1 MHISTQLDLDVIALD
16 GDDQLSLLIELTAPV
31 ADPDQRRRPRTLVVV
46 LDRSGSMAGERLDGA
61 KRALTDLVDR
71 LDPADRFGL
80 VTFDDQVRV
89 EIAAAPMTDKAAA
102 KRRIAGIAAGGMT
115 DLSAGYLRGLQEA
128 RRAADGT
135 GGTVLM
141 VSDGHANAGITN
153 ADTLHSVAA
162 KAGTD
167 GISTTTIGFG
177 LGYDE
182 NLLRAIASGGN
193 GNELFAE
200 HADQAMVAI
209 AKELDGLLSQTAQAT
224 SVLIRMAPA
233 CKRLMVVNDLSSVVT
248 ADGVMFELG
257 SFYSGETRRLVVTF
271 EVPGIA
277 ALGRAEIATLDFTW
291 VELPALLQRS
301 VTVPVQVNVVP
312 GDQAADRVPD
322 PVVRTELA
330 YLQIQRAK
338 REAAA
343 SMSRGDAGG
352 AVSGLRMAGAMIS
365 QAMAAAPAPMM
376 ADLRAD
382 LDVVNELQVE
392 VTSGDL
398 ARAAKQAS
406 ADTTL
411 KSRRRGSDRRG

>member
-1 MHISTQLDLDVIALD
+1 MHISTQLDLDVLALD

-31 ADPDQRRRPRTLVVV
+31 VDPHHRRTPRTLVVV

-61 KRALTDLVDR
+61 KRALTELVDR
-71 LDPADRFGL
+71 LDPADRLGL

-89 EIAAAPMTDKAAA
+89 EIDASPVTDKKAA
-102 KRRIAGIAAGGMT
+102 KRRIAGITAGGMT

-135 GGTVLM
+135 GGTVLL
-141 VSDGHANAGITN
+141 VSDGHANAGITR
-153 ADTLHSVAA
+153 AETLQGVAA
-162 KAGTD
+162 KAGSD
-167 GISTTTIGFG
+167 GITTTTMGFG

-182 NLLRAIASGGN
+182 NLLRAIANGGN
-193 GNELFAE
+193 GSELFAE

-224 SVLIRMAPA
+224 SVLIRMAPL
-233 CKRLMVVNDLSSVVT
+233 CKGLLVVNDLSSVVT
-248 ADGVMFELG
+248 NDGVLIELG
-257 SFYSGETRRLVVTF
+257 SFYAGETRRLIVIF
-271 EVPGIA
+271 DVPGIA
-277 ALGRAEIATLDFTW
+277 ALGLAEIASLDFSW
-291 VELPALLQRS
+291 VELTALVQQAI
-301 VTVPVQVNVVP
+301 TVPVHVNVVP
-312 GDQAADRVPD
+312 GDQAEGRVPD

-338 REAAA
+338 RAAA
-343 SMSRGDAGG
+343 ESMSRGDTGG
-352 AVSGLRMAGAMIS
+352 AVSGLKMAGAMIS

-376 ADLRAD
+376 ADLSAD
-382 LDVVNELQVE
+382 LDAVNELQFE

-398 ARAAKQAS
+398 SRAAKRAS

-411 KSRRRGSDRRG
+411 KSRRRSSRPA